1 MPFHDDERKYRR
13 MLSKIEA
20 NFPESFPTIQD
31 FAYDLIAQGISVSR
45 VYSYL
50 LWLHNALKIIRKS
63 IEEWDRLDVR
73 KAINEYQV
81 LVHEGKISEHSLRE
95 LKKALRRFFRW
106 LGKERLVDWYSLG
119 EVEPKVSPQ
128 DLITEEEFERMIEVC
143 MNARDRA
150 LLSLLYETGARIGEI
165 GSMKIKDVTF
175 DEYGAVVWL
184 PKSKTKR
191 RKLRVVYSSSFL
203 SAWISDHPLKD
214 PESPL
219 WIKLSG

>member
-13 MLSKIEA
+13 MLSKIET

-81 LVHEGKISEHSLRE
+81 LVNEGKNLRTFVE
-95 LKKALRRFFRW
+95 RIEKSV
-106 LGKERLVDWYSLG
+106 KEV
-119 EVEPKVSPQ
+119 
-128 DLITEEEFERMIEVC
+128 F
-143 MNARDRA
+143 
-150 LLSLLYETGARIGEI
+150 
-165 GSMKIKDVTF
+165 
-175 DEYGAVVWL
+175 
-184 PKSKTKR
+184 
-191 RKLRVVYSSSFL
+191 
-203 SAWISDHPLKD
+203 
-214 PESPL
+214 
-219 WIKLSG
+219 